1 MVNVTQNNEL
11 EKIGVP
17 RYSRFKYI
25 QYLKEIDIN
34 LKSFLRTVVF
44 NFFELTRQ
52 LAVKLYKF

>member
-44 NFFELTRQ
+44 NFFDLTRK
-52 LAVKLYKF
+52 LLVKLYKF